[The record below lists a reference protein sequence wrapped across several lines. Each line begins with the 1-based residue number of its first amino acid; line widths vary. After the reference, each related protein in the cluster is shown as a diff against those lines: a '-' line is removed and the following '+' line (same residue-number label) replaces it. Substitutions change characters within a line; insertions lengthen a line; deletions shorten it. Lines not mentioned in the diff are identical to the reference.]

1 MKTQHLK
8 TSLLVV
14 CVPLFI
20 WSCKKDQQNSQEQQ
34 PQSNVNQARVREQL
48 DSTITFWNG
57 QAVVDIKLTGYRFIN
72 ETINPE
78 LLRSTKEQLLNE
90 DNLIPYFDGTDASS
104 FTLRTISERNQ
115 ELTTARQA
123 GDEKA
128 VDLRVKLGSALDTL
142 VRLGQG
148 LVELTWSSKGKQFTT
163 TAVYNAQG
171 LVYDNVLANMF
182 LLKEDNSDSKDSNAR
197 TAYTSTVRN
206 VTIKWLWGSTRG
218 KVVIKHTI
226 LVENGKIVAHSGS
239 TDAWMNVGSAAAKWA
254 RYKRTNTYSQISW
267 GYGWATPTADFEIKA
282 SKDPV
287 EFTVSLSGVGSKGRG
302 SGIHLYYLN

>member
-8 TSLLVV
+8 ISLLVA
-14 CVPLFI
+14 CVPVFF
-20 WSCKKDQQNSQEQQ
+20 WACKKDLQNSQEPQ
-34 PQSNVNQARVREQL
+34 PQTNVNQTRVREQL
-48 DSTITFWNG
+48 DSTISFWNG
-57 QAVVDIKLTGYRFIN
+57 NAVVDIKLTGYRFIDG
-72 ETINPE
+72 TINPE
-78 LLRSTKEQLLNE
+78 LLKSTKEQLLDDN
-90 DNLIPYFDGTDASS
+90 NLIPSFDGVDKSS
-104 FTLRTISERNQ
+104 FSLRTIHERNQ
-115 ELTTARQA
+115 ELATARQA
-123 GDEKA
+123 GDENA
-128 VDLRVKLGSALDTL
+128 VDLRVRLGAALDTL

-148 LVELTWSSKGKQFTT
+148 LVELTWTSEGKKFTT

-182 LLKEDNSDSKDSNAR
+182 LLKDDTESKDGDAR

-206 VTIKWLWGSTRG
+206 VTIKWVWGSTRG

-267 GYGWATPTADFEIKA
+267 GYGWATPTGSFSIKA

-287 EFTVSLSGVGSKGRG
+287 EFSVSLSGVGSKGRG